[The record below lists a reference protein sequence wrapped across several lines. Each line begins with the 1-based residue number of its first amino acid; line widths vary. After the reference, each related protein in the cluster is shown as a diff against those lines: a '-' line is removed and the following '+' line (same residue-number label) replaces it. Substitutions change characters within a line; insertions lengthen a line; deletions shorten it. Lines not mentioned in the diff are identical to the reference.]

1 MTPQTVFITGI
12 FLLIV
17 SLPASMLGWRKIFT
31 LLAMLGS
38 GFLGLIGILWHPSGN
53 EALHITSFQLG
64 IFPVEIGV
72 SWLSS
77 IFLILLSVGCIFG
90 LAHGYAYLKDHKHN
104 LRSHGFF
111 LALLVIS
118 LHLTVLARD
127 ALMLI
132 FAWELMGF
140 SSFLA
145 ILVERDEAT
154 WKAAK
159 YYLIFMQAGAA
170 VLLTG
175 IAMAYANT
183 GSLRFDDWTDLPAT
197 TAFVLMTGFAF
208 KAGFFPFHSWLPVA
222 HPMAP
227 SHVSGMMSGLLT
239 KTGIY
244 GILMILLCFQPPIAS
259 LYIFGV
265 IALITALTGVFHALA
280 ETDIKRILAWSSI
293 ENIGIIGLGIVFAW
307 LGMRLDVSAI
317 TLFGIMG
324 ALLHSMNHSL
334 FKPMLFYLSGNVQH
348 QAQERD
354 INRLGGLQKK
364 MPVTGGLFLAGSM
377 AISGLPF
384 MNGFISE
391 FLIFLAILEG
401 FRVHNIGI
409 NIAAIVGLSG
419 LAYVASIAL
428 FAFARMYGLAF
439 LGTPRTE
446 KAMKVKEAK
455 RGLWIVPSI
464 LAGLCLIGGM
474 AGDYVLAWLHGFLPS
489 SILDSDI
496 DYNQLLEHFQPFRLV
511 MVVTLVF
518 FLILFIWRRRKVRT
532 QREATWGCGYE
543 KPSAKMQYTGTSFVH
558 PVEPILNLFTGRQ
571 REFNFDSSYF
581 PTRLSFVR
589 AARDRVQKSLIAPVV
604 QSIHRFLDLFA
615 GVQSGRTQV
624 YITYGLVFLV
634 AVLIWVVVGES

>member
-1 MTPQTVFITGI
+1 MTPHTTFIIGI
-12 FLLIV
+12 LLLIA

-31 LLAMLGS
+31 LLAMLGA
-38 GFLGLIGILWHPSGN
+38 GFLGSIAILWHPSGDGV
-53 EALHITSFQLG
+53 LTLSTFRLGSFVVELG
-64 IFPVEIGV
+64 LT
-72 SWLSS
+72 WLSS
-77 IFLILLSVGCIFG
+77 IFLILLSAGCIFG
-90 LAHGYAYLKDHKHN
+90 LAHGYAYLKDHKEGI
-104 LRSHGFF
+104 RSHGFF

-127 ALMLI
+127 ALMLF

-140 SSFLA
+140 SSFFA
-145 ILVERDEAT
+145 ILVERDEPT

-175 IAMAYANT
+175 IALAYSNT
-183 GSLRFDDWTDLPAT
+183 ASLRFDDWANLPAF
-197 TAFVLMTGFAF
+197 TAFMLMVGFAF

-244 GILMILLCFQPPIAS
+244 GILMILLCFQPSIES
-259 LYIFGV
+259 LYVFGI

-293 ENIGIIGLGIVFAW
+293 ENIGIIGLGITFAW
-307 LGMRLDVSAI
+307 LGQKLDVPAI
-317 TLFGIMG
+317 TLFGILG
-324 ALLHSMNHSL
+324 ALLHSINHSL

-348 QAQERD
+348 QAHERD
-354 INRLGGLQKK
+354 INRLGGLQKR
-364 MPVTGGLFLAGSM
+364 MPVTGGLFFAGSL
-377 AISGLPF
+377 AIAGLPI
-384 MNGFISE
+384 MNGFVSE
-391 FLIFLAILEG
+391 FLVFLTILKG
-401 FRVHNIGI
+401 FRVHDVGF
-409 NIAAIVGLSG
+409 NIAAIIGLSG

-439 LGTPRTE
+439 LGEPRTE
-446 KAMKVKEAK
+446 KAAHAKEAT

-474 AGDYVLAWLHGFLPS
+474 AGDYMLAWLHGFLPAS
-489 SILDSDI
+489 MTGSDI
-496 DYNQLLEHFQPFRLV
+496 DFISLLQRFQPFRLV
-511 MVVTLVF
+511 MVITIGF
-518 FLILFIWRRRKVRT
+518 FLLLFLWRRRRVRAP
-532 QREATWGCGYE
+532 RESTWGCGYE

-558 PVEPILNLFTGRQ
+558 PVEPIMNMFTGKQ
-571 REFNFDSSYF
+571 REIDFDSSYF

-589 AARDRVQKSLIAPVV
+589 EARDRVQKSLIAPVV
-604 QSIHRFLDLFA
+604 RSVHRFLDLFA

-634 AVLIWVVVGES
+634 AVLIWVIVGES